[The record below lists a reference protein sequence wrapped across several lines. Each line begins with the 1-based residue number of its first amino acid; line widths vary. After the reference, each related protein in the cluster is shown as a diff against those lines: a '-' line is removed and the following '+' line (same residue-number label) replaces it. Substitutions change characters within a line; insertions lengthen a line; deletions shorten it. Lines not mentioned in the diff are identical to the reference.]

1 MIDQDALDENY
12 YDLLGV
18 PPGTEDQAITEAYWR
33 LANPFGD
40 RTRLDP
46 RAGDALE
53 KLNRAYSVLG
63 SPSLRLEYDR
73 EHGFRGPRVV
83 PLTRLPDRD
92 IALARR
98 LPERRVTSPTQA
110 NDFRLADWFPTP
122 PGLTWTFLWLPVS
135 WTLLMGVVWG
145 IVAALLYAQGH
156 LSPGT
161 LFSSGQVFTGLAGI
175 GAVVVALA
183 GIAKQLEVSRADPGL
198 GRDLSPRP
206 EMPSAAIR
214 NDAKAEAHAGQPLPD
229 ADPGDAEVQYLAV
242 QDVAVQVAVQDVAVQ
257 DPDIEGR
264 PVPADPVDTDSAIAD
279 DQPPPPE
286 RPTANPAPTS
296 TELFHAYCEAED
308 DLRRESEKFVVQ
320 HDPDQPTRSPEAV
333 CDAGAAA
340 HLRDLKRHAD
350 ECWDAFAASC
360 RATASDMDRPRGR
373 AAVNLR
379 DRMR

>member
-1 MIDQDALDENY
+1 MTDQDALEENY

-83 PLTRLPDRD
+83 PLARLADRD
-92 IALARR
+92 VAVARR
-98 LPERRVTSPTQA
+98 LPERRVTTPTRL
-110 NDFRLADWFPTP
+110 NDFRLADWFPKP

-135 WTLLMGVVWG
+135 WTLLIGVVWAF
-145 IVAALLYAQGH
+145 VAALLYAGGN
-156 LSPGT
+156 LSPEV
-161 LFSSGQVFTGLAGI
+161 LFSSAQVFTGLAGI

-183 GIAKQLEVSRADPGL
+183 GIAKQLEESRAKPSPIGDVAPRRDTPAEAIQNDASVVADPTPSPEADPG
-198 GRDLSPRP
+198 
-206 EMPSAAIR
+206 E
-214 NDAKAEAHAGQPLPD
+214 
-229 ADPGDAEVQYLAV
+229 AEVQDLAV
-242 QDVAVQVAVQDVAVQ
+242 QAPDVEALPA
-257 DPDIEGR
+257 
-264 PVPADPVDTDSAIAD
+264 PADSDETDAPIAD
-279 DQPPPPE
+279 DPLPPE
-286 RPTANPAPTS
+286 RPTADAAPTS
-296 TELFHAYCEAED
+296 TDLFHAYCEAED

-320 HDPDQPTRSPEAV
+320 HDRDQPAKMPEAV
-333 CDAGAAA
+333 CDAEAAA
-340 HLRDLKRHAD
+340 HLRDLKKRAD
-350 ECWDAFAASC
+350 ECWDVFVGSC
-360 RATASDMDRPRGR
+360 GATATDSYRPPGR
-373 AAVNLR
+373 PAAVYLR